1 MKLSDRIAKLFEVK
15 SLLSIAAATV
25 FVTQSLNGSLE
36 SKDVMLII
44 VLVFQAFFSYQTNKP
59 KE

>member
-1 MKLSDRIAKLFEVK
+1 MKLSERFAKLFEVK
-15 SLLSIAAATV
+15 NLLSIAAATV

-36 SKDVMLII
+36 PKDVMLII
-44 VLVFQAFFSYQTNKP
+44 VLVFQSFFSYQTNKP